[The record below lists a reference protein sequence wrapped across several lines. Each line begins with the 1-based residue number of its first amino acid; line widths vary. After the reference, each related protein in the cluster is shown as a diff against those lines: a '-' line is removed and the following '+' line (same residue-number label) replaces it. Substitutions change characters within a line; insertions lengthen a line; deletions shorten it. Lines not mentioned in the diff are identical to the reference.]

1 MTASASPVS
10 QGGPRMRLRCLLM
23 PIALMTPLVMVL
35 PSQSVSAFAVRACH
49 DDVSI
54 SRTNSHG
61 SPLNGSFGNV
71 GAAPNHSNSYY
82 YLDVETASG
91 CGVGAGGLVH
101 AVGHVTANGVG
112 LLPGCIPSTNW
123 GPSCGPGSR
132 RVVEPALRSEDP
144 TWAFE
149 FKNATS
155 AGAHRH
161 AVPGPREDL
170 RRTPRAIAREGS
182 SCRPAASLAPLNDQA
197 RGQPAPQSRGGA
209 RRASTVVWRRRV
221 YDRLLDGSPT
231 RRRHLRPGRVE
242 EQRNLEAGHPVP
254 ERHDVGPAGDHH
266 VALVAAVH
274 LDPVDHVV
282 VDEPAHRVGL

>member
-1 MTASASPVS
+1 
-10 QGGPRMRLRCLLM
+10 MRLRCLLM
-23 PIALMTPLVMVL
+23 PIALMTPLVMVV
-35 PSQSVSAFAVRACH
+35 PSRSVSAFAVRACH

-82 YLDVETASG
+82 YLDVRTASG
-91 CGVGAGGLVH
+91 CGLGAGGLVH

-149 FKNATS
+149 FKNAST
-155 AGAHRH
+155 GAVIACMGGNGSGGTDCPGTPNIT
-161 AVPGPREDL
+161 AVPGDATVEFRYDGPVTQL
-170 RRTPRAIAREGS
+170 RFRIANEYYD
-182 SCRPAASLAPLNDQA
+182 PLWEYASLDIVACATCEP
-197 RGQPAPQSRGGA
+197 GA
-209 RRASTVVWRRRV
+209 
-221 YDRLLDGSPT
+221 
-231 RRRHLRPGRVE
+231 H
-242 EQRNLEAGHPVP
+242 
-254 ERHDVGPAGDHH
+254 
-266 VALVAAVH
+266 
-274 LDPVDHVV
+274 
-282 VDEPAHRVGL
+282 